1 MNMQELWETLYMSK
15 VLEHLYMV
23 FITIIVA
30 SVIGIPLGILA
41 YFNPKLKGY
50 ILGFIDIIQTIP
62 ALAVLGIVMVF
73 LGAGKTTTIVGLTF
87 YSLLPIVNNTY
98 VGLNNI
104 TPAIVEA
111 AKGIGMNK
119 SQRLRKVMLPLA
131 TPMIVAG
138 IKIALVT
145 AVGTAV
151 FAFYVGGGGLGSVL
165 TKGIRIQ
172 QMSYIIKGMSA
183 IIIMAL
189 GLDKILSMVEDRIQR
204 KYND

>member
-1 MNMQELWETLYMSK
+1 MSEMWNYLYMDK

-23 FITIIVA
+23 FVTIIVA
-30 SVIGIPLGILA
+30 TIVGIPLGILA
-41 YFNPKLKGY
+41 YFNPKLKKY
-50 ILGFIDIIQTIP
+50 ILGIIDVIQTIP
-62 ALAVLGIVMVF
+62 ALAVLGMVMVF

-98 VGLNNI
+98 VGLNTI
-104 TPAIVEA
+104 QPSIIEA

-119 SQRLRKVMLPLA
+119 RQRLRKVILPLA
-131 TPMIVAG
+131 IPMIVAG

-172 QMSYIIKGMSA
+172 QMSFIIKGMAA

-189 GLDKILSMVEDRIQR
+189 GLDKIISMIENRIRR
-204 KYND
+204 KYTA

>member
-1 MNMQELWETLYMSK
+1 MNIMELWETLYMGK

-23 FITIIVA
+23 FVTIIVA
-30 SVIGIPLGILA
+30 TIIGIPLGVLA
-41 YFNPKLKGY
+41 YFNPKLRRV
-50 ILGFIDIIQTIP
+50 ILGLIDIIQTIP
-62 ALAVLGIVMVF
+62 ALAVLGMVMVF

-111 AKGIGMNK
+111 AKGIGMSK

-204 KYND
+204 KYNA

>member
-1 MNMQELWETLYMSK
+1 MSMNEMWNYLYMDK

-23 FITIIVA
+23 LVTIIVA
-30 SVIGIPLGILA
+30 TIIGIPLGILA
-41 YFNPKLKGY
+41 YFNPKLKKY
-50 ILGFIDIIQTIP
+50 ILGIIDVIQTIP
-62 ALAVLGIVMVF
+62 ALAVLGMVMVF

-98 VGLNNI
+98 VGLNTI
-104 TPAIVEA
+104 QPAIIEA

-131 TPMIVAG
+131 IPMIIAG

-172 QMSYIIKGMSA
+172 QMSFIIKGMGA
-183 IIIMAL
+183 IIVMAL
-189 GLDKILSMVEDRIQR
+189 GLDKIISMIENRIQR
-204 KYND
+204 KYTA

>member
-1 MNMQELWETLYMSK
+1 MNINELWDYLYMDK

-23 FITIIVA
+23 FVTIIVA
-30 SVIGIPLGILA
+30 TIIGIPLGILA
-41 YFNPKLKGY
+41 YFNPKLKKY
-50 ILGFIDIIQTIP
+50 ILGIIDVIQTIP
-62 ALAVLGIVMVF
+62 ALAVLGMVMVF

-98 VGLNNI
+98 VGLNTI
-104 TPAIVEA
+104 QPSIIEA

-119 SQRLRKVMLPLA
+119 RQRLRKVMLPLA
-131 TPMIVAG
+131 VPMIVAG

-165 TKGIRIQ
+165 TRGIRIQ
-172 QMSYIIKGMSA
+172 QMSFIIKGMSA

-189 GLDKILSMVEDRIQR
+189 GLDKIISTIENRIQR
-204 KYND
+204 KYTA

>member
-1 MNMQELWETLYMSK
+1 MNMNELWTYLYMDK

-23 FITIIVA
+23 LVTIIVA
-30 SVIGIPLGILA
+30 SIIGIPLGILA
-41 YFNPKLKGY
+41 YFNPKLKKY
-50 ILGFIDIIQTIP
+50 ILGMIDVIQTIP
-62 ALAVLGIVMVF
+62 ALAVLGMVMVF

-98 VGLNNI
+98 VGLNTI
-104 TPAIVEA
+104 QPSIIEA

-119 SQRLRKVMLPLA
+119 RQRLRRVMLPLA
-131 TPMIVAG
+131 VPMIVAG

-172 QMSYIIKGMSA
+172 QMSYILKGMGA

-189 GLDKILSMVEDRIQR
+189 GLDKIISMMENKIQR
-204 KYND
+204 KYSA